1 MWGIAECDQ
10 LLGLLAL
17 QQGNVVL
24 AHTRLS
30 QSLTL
35 FRELGNRRGIARS
48 LSHLGDIAAVQ
59 QNWVKAR
66 ILYEESL
73 TEAQEASD
81 TVEIAS
87 CLERVAG
94 AIAAGE
100 ASLANVLWAAQLWG
114 AAEALRE
121 TIGAP
126 IPPVERATNKERVVA
141 ARSSIGKRIFSAYWV
156 HGRTMTPEQALAAQ
170 GKAAMLSIDAGSL
183 TRGNISANPAGLTAR
198 EVEVLRWVARGLTD
212 AQVAEQ
218 LVISPRTVTSHLSS
232 IYNKLG
238 VSSRSAAT
246 RFAIEH
252 RLV

>member
-1 MWGIAECDQ
+1 MWGIAECYQ

-17 QQGNVVL
+17 QQGNLPL

-66 ILYEESL
+66 LLYEESL

-126 IPPVERATNKERVVA
+126 IPPVERASYKERVVA
-141 ARSSIGKRIFSAYWV
+141 ARGSIGKRIFSAYWAQGRTINPKTGASRTGESGHAL
-156 HGRTMTPEQALAAQ
+156 HGRQDRSPSGTSQP
-170 GKAAMLSIDAGSL
+170 
-183 TRGNISANPAGLTAR
+183 TRP
-198 EVEVLRWVARGLTD
+198 D
-212 AQVAEQ
+212 
-218 LVISPRTVTSHLSS
+218 
-232 IYNKLG
+232 
-238 VSSRSAAT
+238 
-246 RFAIEH
+246 
-252 RLV
+252 